1 MYESFLRLKGKRVV
15 GKNGKYYG
23 RLSDVLVKKG
33 TSELTGIVSA
43 SDALLYRR
51 RFFPIQDIVK
61 TDEVTVFV
69 SGCGERLIKQRELY
83 EKYSGCGRDMLKRN
97 AVFTDGRK
105 AGLIQNIGLD
115 FETGTII
122 GFEIGSSLAHDL
134 LNGRKISQPQ
144 DTIDIKNGSIVL
156 SGRLREERRK
166 KMFSQ

>member
-1 MYESFLRLKGKRVV
+1 MNESFLQSKGKRVV

-33 TSELTGIVSA
+33 TSEITGIVSS
-43 SDALLYRR
+43 SDALFYRR
-51 RFFPIQDIVK
+51 RFFPIEDVIK

-69 SGCGERLIKQRELY
+69 SGRGERLIKQREIY
-83 EKYSGCGRDMLKRN
+83 EKYCGCGRDMLKKN
-97 AVFTDGRK
+97 AVFPDGKK

-144 DTIDIKNGSIVL
+144 DTIDIENGSIVL
-156 SGRLREERRK
+156 SGRLTDERRK

>member
-1 MYESFLRLKGKRVV
+1 MDESFLKLKGKKVI

-33 TSELTGIVSA
+33 TSEITGIVSA
-43 SDALLYRR
+43 SDAIIYRH
-51 RFFPIQDIVK
+51 RFFPKRDIVK

-69 SGCGERLIKQRELY
+69 SGRGERLVKQRPFY

-97 AVFTDGRK
+97 AVFSDGRR
-105 AGLIQNIGLD
+105 AGVIQNINLD
-115 FETGTII
+115 FETGSII

-134 LNGRKISQPQ
+134 LNGRKISSPQ
-144 DTIDIKNGSIVL
+144 DTIDIENGSIVL
-156 SGRLREERRK
+156 EGELRQERRK